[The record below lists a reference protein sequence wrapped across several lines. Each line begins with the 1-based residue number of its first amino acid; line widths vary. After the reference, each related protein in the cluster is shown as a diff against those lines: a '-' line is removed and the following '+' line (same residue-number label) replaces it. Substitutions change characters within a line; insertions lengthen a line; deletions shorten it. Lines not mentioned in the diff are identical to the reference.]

1 VAAFPVG
8 RELPADRETL
18 TLAARSGGARRIPS
32 FANRTVLPSVML
44 SVCLATA
51 GVVAGSGASA
61 SVRSLTVG
69 EPQPELALF
78 SVGASAGGTGS
89 GAVLPDGTAVLA
101 SLSSDGSAAVVCRL
115 APGARRCVSTATL
128 SAYAGHGYKDVFSG
142 VPEVLATRGTDV
154 AVVLEDCCHLPAF
167 VGLGGAVVFESTDD
181 GATFSPE
188 IPAGIIQGVAAAAF
202 AGGRVV
208 VASSRTS
215 SLNVQALPSA
225 PHVALTAPA
234 NPNPRHD
241 GNTSLAAYAGGLVVA
256 SDDASGNTLVE
267 YAPKGSD
274 FNLSSAYRSPV
285 GIFNGEDLAAVSGN
299 ALLTY
304 SSTAAPGAFLRFF
317 NGKFFG
323 PRYKVPEPVGA
334 TDGNWSLQEV
344 GGVAHV
350 FFVDR
355 SAGSDIYAEATSNGS
370 RWSPLLAYNT
380 AATAGDLVP
389 VLGGSGTGLVYETD
403 VSPPPL
409 LAQPILAYQ
418 PVVIVL
424 SRHRAPAGK
433 RTYLTGQAG
442 VHLAGQLVTLERRV
456 SAGVWSNISATRESS
471 TGRFVFSVP
480 GITDAYRVVV
490 AYEPGHLLYGYSNV
504 VTLTAVPARR
514 PQG

>member
-1 VAAFPVG
+1 
-8 RELPADRETL
+8 
-18 TLAARSGGARRIPS
+18 
-32 FANRTVLPSVML
+32 ML

-61 SVRSLTVG
+61 SVGSLTVG
-69 EPQPELALF
+69 EPQPELAPF
-78 SVGASAGGTGS
+78 SVGATAAGAGS

-101 SLSSDGSAAVVCRL
+101 SLNSDGSAAVVCRL
-115 APGARRCVSTATL
+115 APGARGCVSTATL
-128 SAYAGHGYKDVFSG
+128 SPYAGHGYKDVFSG
-142 VPEVLATRGTDV
+142 VPEVLATGGTDA
-154 AVVLEDCCHLPAF
+154 AVVLEDCCHLPGLA
-167 VGLGGAVVFESTDD
+167 GLGGAAVFASTDD
-181 GATFSPE
+181 GASFSPE
-188 IPAGIIQGVAAAAF
+188 VPAGTIQGVDAAAF

-215 SLNVQALPSA
+215 SLNVQALPPA

-234 NPNPRHD
+234 NPNSRHD

-274 FNLSSAYRSPV
+274 FNRSSAYRPL

-317 NGKFFG
+317 NGRFFG
-323 PRYKVPEPVGA
+323 PRYDVPEPVGA
-334 TDGNWSLQEV
+334 SDANWSLQEV

-355 SAGSDIYAEATSNGS
+355 SAGSDIYAEATGNGL
-370 RWSPLLAYNT
+370 RWSPLLAYDP
-380 AATAGDLVP
+380 AATAGDLVAL
-389 VLGGSGTGLVYETD
+389 LGGSGTGIVYETD
-403 VSPPPL
+403 VSAPPL

-418 PVVIVL
+418 PVVIGL
-424 SRHRAPAGK
+424 LRHRAPAGR

-456 SAGVWSNISATRESS
+456 SAGVWSNIAATRESS

-504 VTLTAVPARR
+504 VMLTAVPASK